1 MNIFWSIILI
11 VFGIFILNMT
21 IKDGKKRQMK
31 LTTAYIMHLQ
41 GYIGGI
47 GLILVG
53 LIILFRHIN

>member
-11 VFGIFILNMT
+11 FFGIFILNMT
-21 IKDGKKRQMK
+21 IKDGKKRQME
-31 LTTAYIMHLQ
+31 LTTSYIMHLK

-47 GLILVG
+47 VLILVG